1 MGKEVENKEIGNSV
15 EVSVEHN
22 SAIGNADL
30 RPIVPEISSGTTGQT
45 RLGDRIK
52 PKRLTVR
59 GIVSVRPTEDLAAV
73 NQVLLVRVII
83 ASQKDVKVGGAIGTA
98 TDPSHLLKPAVPGS
112 VEIAF
117 NGNRNELLYPLND
130 NKFKK
135 YFDKTFRLAPCAA
148 AGTEQQPLQFF
159 KFKYTF
165 KQLPAHLSY
174 DEGNGDWAN
183 NFAPFFALGYAYADG
198 TAPDVAT
205 LRVTSDVYSH
215 LSYEDA

>member
-30 RPIVPEISSGTTGQT
+30 RPIIPEIASGTTGQT

-59 GIVSVRPTEDLAAV
+59 GIISVRPNDDLTAV

-83 ASQKDVKVGGAIGTA
+83 ASQKDVKVGSAVGTA

-112 VEIAF
+112 VEIPF

-130 NKFKK
+130 NKFRK
-135 YFDKTFRLAPCAA
+135 YFDKTFRLAPASG

-165 KQLPAHLSY
+165 KQLPSHLSY
-174 DEGNGDWAN
+174 DDANGDWAN
-183 NFAPFFALGYAYADG
+183 NFAPFFCVGYAYADG
-198 TAPDVAT
+198 DAPDVAT
-205 LRVTSDVYSH
+205 LRLTSDVYSH